1 MFKRGGSMPR
11 LFAFKRAGP
20 GIRSLVLLM
29 TALSFLVLSCKPPD
43 EKTAVVDFSE
53 RIQAGV
59 GAEHNGGASLRIAL
73 AAVVSPRETA
83 VYYDEMMEYVGDKI
97 GMPVEVVQRKT
108 YREINDMLER
118 REIDAAFVCSGPYV
132 EGHRKFGMELLV
144 APMLYGKPFYQAY
157 IIVHR
162 KNAIFGLEGLRGKS
176 FAFTDP
182 DSNTGHLVP
191 TYMLARMGETPESFF
206 KRFIFTYSHDNS
218 IKAVSKGLVDGAS
231 VDGLIWE
238 YFRDRKPE
246 FVKDT
251 KVILK
256 SPEYGIPPVVVHP
269 AAPPE
274 LKERLRDTFLSMHED
289 PRGREILAELRIERF
304 IVPEDSSYDSVRRMQ
319 EWVEAAK

>member
-1 MFKRGGSMPR
+1 M
-11 LFAFKRAGP
+11 RAGP
-20 GIRSLVLLM
+20 GIRGPVLLL
-29 TALSFLVLSCKPPD
+29 TVLFFLILSCEPPD
-43 EKTAVVDFSE
+43 EKTAVVDFSD
-53 RIQAGV
+53 RVSAGA
-59 GAEHNGGASLRIAL
+59 GAEQNGGASLKIAL

-83 VYYDEMMEYVGDKI
+83 VFYDEMMKYVGEKL
-97 GMPVEVVQRKT
+97 GMPVAVVQRKT
-108 YREINDMLER
+108 YREVNDLLEA

-132 EGHRKFGMELLV
+132 EGKRKFGMELLV

-157 IIVHR
+157 VIVHR
-162 KNAIFGLEGLRGKS
+162 KSPISGIEGLRGKS

-191 TYMLARMGETPESFF
+191 AYMLARMGETPKRFF

-238 YFRDRKPE
+238 YFREKKPE

-274 LKERLRDTFLSMHED
+274 LKERLRETFLSMHDD
-289 PRGREILAELRIERF
+289 PRGREILSELRIEKF

-319 EWVEAAK
+319 EWVRTAK